1 MFKKMAER
9 NDGKVNQTKIF
20 TPIMKL
26 YYAKMFVVEPTLVEG
41 GIDSFLDKI
50 LDEKLPRGNVDGTI

>member
-1 MFKKMAER
+1 MAER
-9 NDGKVNQTKIF
+9 GPQSKVSQGDF
-20 TPIMKL
+20 RALMML

-50 LDEKLPRGNVDGTI
+50 LDEKLPRSTVDGTI